1 MIIRNCRVSLNWG
14 FCFVYEILL
23 WPIRVCGRTAIDK
36 FCFSQLESVVEQ
48 QSTTCRCICQKNI
61 FPVMQ
66 FSQIGQHSEQL
77 LGAKLK
83 IQFRQQEQSDI

>member
-1 MIIRNCRVSLNWG
+1 M
-14 FCFVYEILL
+14 
-23 WPIRVCGRTAIDK
+23 K

-48 QSTTCRCICQKNI
+48 QSTTCRCISQKKF
-61 FPVMQ
+61 FPVIQ
-66 FSQIGQHSEQL
+66 FSEIVQHSEQL